1 MHSNIWVHLT
11 AFNPLQ
17 KITTYFYLHF
27 TAPSMCKLILF
38 QNEVWR
44 AQTDYKRDGGL
55 SICHRKA
62 HRIWSARVASHDPLF
77 DVCVCVCVC
86 LQVLGTICTC
96 AERVQNWVYNYS
108 VRLPPMAVWALHV
121 VSSRLRCIYFPEYT
135 KTKRISNI
143 SQKCTCLHGV
153 CVFATVHLP
162 YIFVKFHCQKR
173 RLDIN
178 WPHADLPPAVTNG

>member
-1 MHSNIWVHLT
+1 MRFGELGRTTKATAAWAYATEKRTEFGLPALHLMIRSST
-11 AFNPLQ
+11 
-17 KITTYFYLHF
+17 
-27 TAPSMCKLILF
+27 
-38 QNEVWR
+38 
-44 AQTDYKRDGGL
+44 
-55 SICHRKA
+55 
-62 HRIWSARVASHDPLF
+62 
-77 DVCVCVCVC
+77 CVCVCVC

-143 SQKCTCLHGV
+143 SPKCTCLHGV

-178 WPHADLPPAVTNG
+178 WPHVFERISLVRPLKRTSRYKWLVQR